1 MKTHKLLQSAL
12 LMATVI
18 IFSACEKL
26 DTGLGITGQ
35 GPMMEEEYHLE
46 NFKNIEVD
54 VNANV
59 YLTQDYIQP
68 ILIKGQL
75 NILENLVITV
85 ENETMKINYI
95 ESVYD
100 HERLEIFISLLT
112 LENLSTARGAFI
124 SSTKAFA
131 SNNMAFQVYGAGTIN
146 MDVDF
151 ASQIRTQVTGTGRI
165 VLNGKAEMLEVV
177 INGSGSVSTSNL
189 ITQQSTVNITGSGK
203 CEVNSHEELSVNI
216 NGNGKVFYAGNP
228 TIVSSSLSGNGELRQ
243 MQ

>member
-1 MKTHKLLQSAL
+1 MKTQKLLKSAL
-12 LMATVI
+12 LLTTVI

-35 GPMMEEEYHLE
+35 GPMMEEEYHFQK
-46 NFKNIEVD
+46 FKNIEVD

-59 YLTQDYIQP
+59 YLTQSYFQP

-75 NILENLVITV
+75 NILDNLIVTL
-85 ENETMKINYI
+85 ENETLKINYI
-95 ESVYD
+95 ESVNT
-100 HERLEIFISLLT
+100 HERLEIFISLPT

-124 SSTKAFA
+124 SSANAFA
-131 SNNMAFQVYGAGTIN
+131 SNHLVFQVYGSGTIN
-146 MDVDF
+146 MNVDF
-151 ASQIRTQVTGTGRI
+151 ASLIRSRVTGTGRI
-165 VLNGKAEMLEVV
+165 VLNGKAEMLDVV
-177 INGSGSVSTSNL
+177 INGSGSVSTSTL
-189 ITQQSTVNITGSGK
+189 ITQHSTVNITGSGK

-228 TIVSSSLSGNGELRQ
+228 TTVNSSLSGNGELRQ